1 MSENSADDT
10 PKIRELLGRA
20 TLARAHHKLDEALAL
35 ARQAASL
42 EETSWESHELVGD
55 LLMEKG
61 EAEAA
66 MASYRRARKIAVD
79 RPLLEDKIARAA
91 LRQAADQTA
100 ARRTQALLDGTARP
114 DAPKR
119 NPGYAALFSFV
130 IPGLGQVYNGEIL
143 KGLILLVAYVALFSV
158 AMLSAL
164 QGLSLMPRGG
174 TGPVYGPS
182 FDVSAILGAVFDGV
196 GLIWMLLLI
205 GLWVYAIADAAL
217 RASKGLTSDDSG
229 LV

>member
-1 MSENSADDT
+1 MSDNNADGL
-10 PKIRELLGRA
+10 PKVRELLGRA
-20 TLARAHHKLDEALAL
+20 TLARAHQKLDEALAL
-35 ARQAASL
+35 ARKAASL
-42 EETSWESHELVGD
+42 EEKSWESHELVGD

-61 EAEAA
+61 DAEAA
-66 MASYRRARKIAVD
+66 MASYRRAREIAVD

-91 LRQAADQTA
+91 LRQATDQAA
-100 ARRTQALLDGTARP
+100 ARRTQALLDGTAKA

-119 NPGYAALFSFV
+119 NPGYAALLSFV
-130 IPGLGQVYNGEIL
+130 IPGLGQVYNGEIV
-143 KGLILLVAYVALFSV
+143 KGLVLLVAYVALFSV
-158 AMLSAL
+158 AVLSAL

-174 TGPVYGPS
+174 AGPVYGPS
-182 FDVSAILGAVFDGV
+182 LDVSAILGALFDGV

-217 RASKGLTSDDSG
+217 RATRSLTSDDSG

>member
-1 MSENSADDT
+1 MSENNADGA
-10 PKIRELLGRA
+10 PKVRELLGRA
-20 TLARAHHKLDEALAL
+20 TLARAHRKLEEALEL
-35 ARQAASL
+35 AREAASL
-42 EETSWESHELVGD
+42 AETSWESHELVGD

-61 EAEAA
+61 DAEAA
-66 MASYRRARKIAVD
+66 MASYRRAREIVVD

-91 LRQAADQTA
+91 LTQAADQA
-100 ARRTQALLDGTARP
+100 VARRTQALLDGTARA

-119 NPGYAALFSFV
+119 KPSHAALFSFV
-130 IPGLGQVYNGEIL
+130 IPGLGQIYNGEVL

-164 QGLSLMPRGG
+164 RGLSQMPRAT
-174 TGPVYGPS
+174 TGPVYSPS
-182 FDVSAILGAVFDGV
+182 LDVSAMLGALFDGV
-196 GLIWMLLLI
+196 GLIWMLLLT

-217 RASKGLTSDDSG
+217 RASRSLTSDDSG

>member
-1 MSENSADDT
+1 
-10 PKIRELLGRA
+10 
-20 TLARAHHKLDEALAL
+20 
-35 ARQAASL
+35 
-42 EETSWESHELVGD
+42 
-55 LLMEKG
+55 MEKG

-66 MASYRRARKIAVD
+66 MASYRRAREIVVD

-91 LRQAADQTA
+91 LSQATDQAA

-119 NPGYAALFSFV
+119 NPSYAALFSFV
-130 IPGLGQVYNGEIL
+130 VPGLGQVYNGEIL
-143 KGLILLVAYVALFSV
+143 KGFILLVSYVALFSV

-164 QGLSLMPRGG
+164 QGLSLMRRAA

-182 FDVSAILGAVFDGV
+182 FDVSAILGALFDGV

-205 GLWVYAIADAAL
+205 GLWAYAIADAAL
-217 RASKGLTSDDSG
+217 RASRGLTSDDSD

>member
-1 MSENSADDT
+1 MSDNNADDT

-35 ARQAASL
+35 ARKAASL
-42 EETSWESHELVGD
+42 EETSWDSHELVGD

-66 MASYRRARKIAVD
+66 MASYRRAREIVVD

-91 LRQAADQTA
+91 LSQATDQAA

-119 NPGYAALFSFV
+119 NPSYAALFSFV
-130 IPGLGQVYNGEIL
+130 VPGLGQVYNGEIL
-143 KGLILLVAYVALFSV
+143 KGFILLVSYVALFSV

-164 QGLSLMPRGG
+164 QGLSLMRRAA

-182 FDVSAILGAVFDGV
+182 FDVSAILGALFDGV

-205 GLWVYAIADAAL
+205 GLWAYAIADAAL
-217 RASKGLTSDDSG
+217 RASRGLTSDDSD